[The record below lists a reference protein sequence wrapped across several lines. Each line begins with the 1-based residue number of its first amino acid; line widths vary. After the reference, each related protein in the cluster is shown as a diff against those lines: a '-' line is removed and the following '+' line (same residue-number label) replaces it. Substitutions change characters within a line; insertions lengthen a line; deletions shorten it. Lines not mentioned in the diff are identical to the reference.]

1 MSTKTKRGSK
11 YQSYSEILPITSL
24 PIASRRVLAIGRGGN
39 KIKPRKHHLNAAQ
52 IDQLKAEFRDNG
64 GKIPSPFN
72 KGAYHFTLLALIAL
86 GVNRKHTVADAMA
99 KFKELGSDKDTKN
112 AAGQTFYQYFRDKDA
127 KGSEDTS
134 LDWQD
139 RFMQNITVLQ
149 RFGGMNPYGYKLN
162 QVGTAVCRFKGLVID
177 VLKGKDDVVYVR
189 LNSEANRPVNELKT
203 RNVQPVKVA
212 RKVVKRK
219 ARVAKDA
226 TATAASV
233 PAVETTAPAAV
244 EQTQPATDTARND
257 G

>member
-39 KIKPRKHHLNAAQ
+39 KIKPRKHHLNTAQ
-52 IDQLKAEFRDNG
+52 IDQLKAEFRDS

-72 KGAYHFTLLALIAL
+72 KGAYHFTLMALIAL
-86 GVNRKHTVADAMA
+86 GVNRKHPIAEAMA

-127 KGSEDTS
+127 KGSEETS

-139 RFMQNITVLQ
+139 RFEQNIRVLQ

-162 QVGTAVCRFKGLVID
+162 QVGTQVCRYKGLVID
-177 VLKGKDDVVYVR
+177 LLKGKDGEVFVR
-189 LNSEANRPVNELKT
+189 LNTEANRPVNELKT

-219 ARVAKDA
+219 ARKAAAVATPAADA
-226 TATAASV
+226 
-233 PAVETTAPAAV
+233 PAVENTAPAA
-244 EQTQPATDTARND
+244 EQTDTATTTA
-257 G
+257 